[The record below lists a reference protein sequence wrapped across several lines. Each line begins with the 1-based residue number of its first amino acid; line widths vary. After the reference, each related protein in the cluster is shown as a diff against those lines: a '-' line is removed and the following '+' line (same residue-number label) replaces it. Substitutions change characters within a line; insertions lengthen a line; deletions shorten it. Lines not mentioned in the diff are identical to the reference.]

1 MPSTTPL
8 FESRNLASPTP
19 RVAVVIPCFRVTDHL
34 AGVLSE
40 IQAEVQSIYCVIDGC
55 DQGSLGVAQASARD
69 DQRIHVLEHER
80 NQGVGSAC
88 ITGYLQALADGAEI
102 IVKLDG
108 DGQMCAADIPNVLA
122 PLLHGEADY
131 VKGNRFS
138 NLEHLRSMPTLRL
151 LGNAGLSFFSKLSSG
166 YWNIFDPTNGFTA
179 IHSSVARQ
187 IPWERLHR
195 GYFFESDLL
204 FRLYTLRAVVVDQP
218 LPARYAGEQSN
229 LNVLQ
234 ALTSFPIYHCKNF
247 LKRIFYCYYLR
258 DFNLASLNLLVAV
271 GLLTFGLVFGVTQWV
286 RGIELQQ
293 FNSAG
298 TVMLAALPLIMGWQ
312 ALLAFLSYDMSNIP
326 HKTMQRQVR

>member
-1 MPSTTPL
+1 MIPPSSTI
-8 FESRNLASPTP
+8 ESGELLAINP
-19 RVAVVIPCFRVTDHL
+19 RVAVIIPCFRVAQHL
-34 AGVLSE
+34 AGVLAE
-40 IQAEVQSIYCVIDGC
+40 IPADVGAIYCVIDGC
-55 DQGSLGVAQASARD
+55 DQGSGEVARAAASNDA
-69 DQRIHVLEHER
+69 RIHILHHQQ

-88 ITGYLQALADGAEI
+88 LTGYRKAIEDGAEI

-108 DGQMCAADIPNVLA
+108 DGQMCSSDIPCLIS

-138 NLEHLRSMPTLRL
+138 NLEHLRSMPTVRL
-151 LGNAGLSFFSKLSSG
+151 IGNAGLSFFSKLSSG

-179 IHSSVARQ
+179 IHASVAQ
-187 IPWERLHR
+187 KIPWDRLQK

-218 LPARYAGEQSN
+218 LPARYAEERSN
-229 LNVLQ
+229 LNLFW
-234 ALTSFPIYHCKNF
+234 ALTRFPLYHFCNF
-247 LKRIFYCYYLR
+247 FKRIFYCYFLR
-258 DFNLASLNLLVAV
+258 DFNLASLNLMVAV
-271 GLLTFGLVFGVTQWV
+271 CLLTFGLVFGLTQWY

-312 ALLAFLSYDMSNIP
+312 ALLAFLSYDMGNIP
-326 HKTMQRQVR
+326 HQPLQRRTR